1 MRGHAGLFQ
10 LGICINVHPTE
21 EPMKKA
27 VMYFGES
34 VLAPYRYNTEWPEWA
49 QGSFREAVMYYL
61 KENDPV
67 LGLLCLRVC
76 S

>member
-1 MRGHAGLFQ
+1 
-10 LGICINVHPTE
+10 
-21 EPMKKA
+21 MKKA